1 MKIDKI
7 KMDKMRMDK
16 IKIEDLEVFAYHG
29 VFPEENKEGQN
40 FYINAD
46 LYVETRSA
54 GLSDELTLSVHY
66 GEVCHF
72 MNAFMKEHTYK
83 LIETVAEKL
92 AEAVLLQFP
101 LIQRLRLEIRKPSA
115 PVGLP
120 FRSVSVEIERGWHIA
135 YIAIGSN
142 MGNKQEY
149 IENAFTQIKEHS
161 LLNITKLSEIITT
174 KPYGGVEQDDFRN
187 GVMEIRTLLPPEEL
201 LVFLHEIEQNAGRER
216 LVRWGPRTLD
226 LDIIFYDDLVYDSDT
241 LTIPHPDVQNR
252 DFVLLP
258 MKEIA
263 PYKRH
268 PLSGKTVSQ
277 MLEELNGR

>member
-1 MKIDKI
+1 
-7 KMDKMRMDK
+7 MDK

-29 VFPEENKEGQN
+29 VFPEENEAGQN

-46 LYVETRSA
+46 LYLETRSA

-72 MNAFMKEHTYK
+72 MNDFMKAHTYK

-92 AEAVLLQFP
+92 AEAMLLQFP
-101 LIQRLRLEIRKPSA
+101 LIESLRLEIRKPSA
-115 PVGLP
+115 PIGLP
-120 FRSVSVEIERGWHIA
+120 FRSVSVEIERGWHTA
-135 YIAIGSN
+135 YVAIGSN

-149 IENAFTQIKEHS
+149 IETALLQIKKHP
-161 LLNITKLSEIITT
+161 LLNITKVSEIITT

-201 LVFLHEIEQNAGRER
+201 LVFLHEIEQHAGRER
-216 LVRWGPRTLD
+216 LIHWGPRTLD
-226 LDIIFYDDLVYDSDT
+226 LDIIFYDDLVYDSET
-241 LTIPHPDVQNR
+241 LTIPHPDMQNR
-252 DFVLLP
+252 DFVLKP
-258 MKEIA
+258 MQEIA

-268 PLSGKTVSQ
+268 PISGKTVSQ
-277 MLEELNGR
+277 MLEEVNIR